1 MRFAPF
7 YEASSPTPTC
17 SSAKR
22 RTRHSTA
29 LDRHQHAV
37 VDAGFDHH
45 FGHQR
50 ADRRLS
56 KTSECLHRF
65 NLHVA
70 TPIPIVP
77 VIRRLMCICMR
88 TMVENWENEGP
99 AYSNG
104 PATATLPPATQPPTA
119 GSPSGGPPTSGL
131 CLKPASLDLQ
141 RAFFLAIT
149 ASLCNG
155 NSPFSVQRTPPA
167 STQSPQFDCTR

>member
-1 MRFAPF
+1 MVKDLDTG
-7 YEASSPTPTC
+7 SPTPTC

-29 LDRHQHAV
+29 LGRHQHAA

-65 NLHVA
+65 NLPIA

-77 VIRRLMCICMR
+77 VTRRLMCICMR
-88 TMVENWENEGP
+88 TMVENWGNEGP

-104 PATATLPPATQPPTA
+104 PATANLPPATQPPTA

-141 RAFFLAIT
+141 GAFFLAIT
-149 ASLCNG
+149 AWQ
-155 NSPFSVQRTPPA
+155 FSDFRSTTPVA
-167 STQSPQFDCTR
+167 STRLPQFVQSR